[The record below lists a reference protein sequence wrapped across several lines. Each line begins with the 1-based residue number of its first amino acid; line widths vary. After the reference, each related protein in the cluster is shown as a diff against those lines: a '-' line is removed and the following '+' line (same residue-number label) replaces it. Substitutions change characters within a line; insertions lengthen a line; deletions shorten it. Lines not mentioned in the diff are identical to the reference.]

1 MVSRRVAQVPRT
13 RATCG
18 GVFEGGAS
26 VGLGGKLSAPSK
38 LVIDLV
44 VGVCSVRMSEPREHG
59 EGEEEEEGEEEWE
72 SEDSW
77 ESDLDS
83 EAEIAELMQ
92 MDLVDDS
99 ANTGKQE
106 YLAKCSELQIVPVA
120 MFIAKLECE
129 HINLRHH
136 GMGVKG
142 ARALA
147 AALLANAK
155 IRSLNLGDN
164 WFGDEGVHAV
174 AEVSRLHS
182 APPHGRDARPREATA
197 FPAPA
202 TLCACH
208 RTRLD
213 HRMAYMAGP
222 GLQLDDHV
230 ARPFGQPHWPARRE
244 GAVPPAAGTPPR
256 LPACS
261 PAAAPPARRRSA
273 PPAPGRARARTRR
286 SPSTCMWCA
295 YGMRTCYVCAR
306 R

>member
-1 MVSRRVAQVPRT
+1 
-13 RATCG
+13 
-18 GVFEGGAS
+18 
-26 VGLGGKLSAPSK
+26 
-38 LVIDLV
+38 
-44 VGVCSVRMSEPREHG
+44 MSDPREHG

-92 MDLVDDS
+92 MDLVEDS
-99 ANTGKQE
+99 ASTGKQE

-147 AALLANAK
+147 AALLANVK

-174 AEVSRLHS
+174 AEVTCLFS
-182 APPHGRDARPREATA
+182 APPHRPPRPATRSHHLPCSRHAVRLPPHEARP
-197 FPAPA
+197 
-202 TLCACH
+202 
-208 RTRLD
+208 
-213 HRMAYMAGP
+213 P
-222 GLQLDDHV
+222 GGLYG
-230 ARPFGQPHWPARRE
+230 RSWP
-244 GAVPPAAGTPPR
+244 P
-256 LPACS
+256 
-261 PAAAPPARRRSA
+261 
-273 PPAPGRARARTRR
+273 TRR
-286 SPSTCMWCA
+286 SPRSTFRITILACPGLRSCA
-295 YGMRTCYVCAR
+295 AGCRHAASPPCLLSCLRATRTPP
-306 R
+306 

>member
-1 MVSRRVAQVPRT
+1 
-13 RATCG
+13 
-18 GVFEGGAS
+18 
-26 VGLGGKLSAPSK
+26 
-38 LVIDLV
+38 
-44 VGVCSVRMSEPREHG
+44 MSEAG
-59 EGEEEEEGEEEWE
+59 EGEEGEEGEEEWE

-106 YLAKCSELQIVPVA
+106 YLAKCSELRIVPVA

-147 AALLANAK
+147 AALLANSK

-174 AEVSRLHS
+174 AEVFLALH
-182 APPHGRDARPREATA
+182 GTARHCTVQHQTSSGCSYQLGLQATSSGCSLLV
-197 FPAPA
+197 PA
-202 TLCACH
+202 TP
-208 RTRLD
+208 TKPTS
-213 HRMAYMAGP
+213 GS
-222 GLQLDDHV
+222 
-230 ARPFGQPHWPARRE
+230 ARWRCK
-244 GAVPPAAGTPPR
+244 V
-256 LPACS
+256 
-261 PAAAPPARRRSA
+261 
-273 PPAPGRARARTRR
+273 
-286 SPSTCMWCA
+286 
-295 YGMRTCYVCAR
+295 
-306 R
+306 

>member
-1 MVSRRVAQVPRT
+1 MTMR
-13 RATCG
+13 
-18 GVFEGGAS
+18 
-26 VGLGGKLSAPSK
+26 
-38 LVIDLV
+38 
-44 VGVCSVRMSEPREHG
+44 EPREPG

-99 ANTGKQE
+99 ASTGKQE

-174 AEVSRLHS
+174 AEVSRLSS
-182 APPHGRDARPREATA
+182 ASPFGRLTRPREATA

-213 HRMAYMAGP
+213 HRVAYMAGP

-230 ARPFGQPHWPARRE
+230 ARPFGQPHWPARR
-244 GAVPPAAGTPPR
+244 
-256 LPACS
+256 
-261 PAAAPPARRRSA
+261 
-273 PPAPGRARARTRR
+273 
-286 SPSTCMWCA
+286 
-295 YGMRTCYVCAR
+295 
-306 R
+306 